1 MSRSKMLGDDLK
13 RLLITIVSDETSFD
27 LTSCRIASHP
37 VNVGVVAR
45 CKDILAD

>member
-1 MSRSKMLGDDLK
+1 MSTSKLLGHVLV
-13 RLLITIVSDETSFD
+13 TSVTDEASFD
-27 LTSCRIASHP
+27 LSSCRIASHP

>member
-1 MSRSKMLGDDLK
+1 MSASKMLGHNLK
-13 RLLITIVSDETSFD
+13 GFLVTIVRDETSFD
-27 LTSCRIASHP
+27 LSSCRIASHP